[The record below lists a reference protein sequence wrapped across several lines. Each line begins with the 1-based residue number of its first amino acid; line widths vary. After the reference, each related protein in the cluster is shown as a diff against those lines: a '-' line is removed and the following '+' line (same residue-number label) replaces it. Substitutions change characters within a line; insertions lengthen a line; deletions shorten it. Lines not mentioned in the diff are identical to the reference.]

1 MANCDRM
8 FNYKVVTTFLN
19 YVTVYPVGVTVT
31 LSTGEKA
38 HVIRNRNEFPLRPVV
53 MTEDGTTMDLA
64 LDRNY
69 LNVTIVG
76 K

>member
-1 MANCDRM
+1 M

-31 LSTGEKA
+31 LSTGAKA
-38 HVIRNRNEFPLRPVV
+38 HVIKNRNDFALRPVV
-53 MTEDGTTMDLA
+53 ITEDGTIMDLA
-64 LDRNY
+64 FDHNY

-76 K
+76 N